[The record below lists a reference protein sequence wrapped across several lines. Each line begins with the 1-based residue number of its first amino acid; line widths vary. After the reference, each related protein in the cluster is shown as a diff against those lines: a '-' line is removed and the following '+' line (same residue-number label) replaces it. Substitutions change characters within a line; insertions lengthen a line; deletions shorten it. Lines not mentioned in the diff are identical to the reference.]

1 MNPNLKKSRSKDA
14 ANASE
19 PVHFIKLSV
28 VGQVQKMVMEATS
41 HENLVQV
48 YVGWMPWI

>member
-1 MNPNLKKSRSKDA
+1 MLK
-14 ANASE
+14 NTSE
-19 PVHFIKLSV
+19 TVHFTKLSV
-28 VGQVQKMVMEATS
+28 EGQVQKMVMEATS